1 MENNRKQARKQL
13 LIELDNYLNGD
24 QSVDAQKKRIQLALM
39 QKNEERAKIRREQ
52 KAKFKEQLQ
61 ILKDELSKDQP
72 PDVDQSK
79 EIELIERLDKLSK
92 PTKAD

>member
-1 MENNRKQARKQL
+1 M
-13 LIELDNYLNGD
+13 NGD

-61 ILKDELSKDQP
+61 ILKDELSKNQP